1 MTKMTTQE
9 AEKHYKDITDIENI
23 TRLKLLIEFREL
35 VKIYF
40 NNSTLNMMSGSYI
53 EEQEA
58 KEARVAIN
66 LIMNRAYKIIRLADI
81 NPIAASY
88 PSSMVGKH
96 GLNIDLILNIF
107 NLGRNDIS
115 PNAAIA
121 NIERAIDVYKS
132 RTKKNWLYLPIV
144 TVIAFVLVVMSAA
157 LIISKN
163 KVSQRPIAVVS
174 KEGQTDSQRIDQYNK
189 SIEALGT
196 AEEYEKELSSSK
208 DLVQEEEYK
217 NVDNANKSIGKTVA
231 DNKYASQTIYTIQ
244 IGSFVEIERAQKQFD
259 FIAQGLDEKEL
270 DYLRIEKIGKF
281 YTIRLGKYED
291 PLYADKFLM
300 TVKPHI
306 PTAIMLNA
314 YIKDKRIIRIYKD
327 SILSDR

>member
-1 MTKMTTQE
+1 MTKVTTQE
-9 AEKHYKDITDIENI
+9 AEKHYKDITDIEN
-23 TRLKLLIEFREL
+23 TKRLELLIDFREL

-58 KEARVAIN
+58 NEARAAII

-88 PSSMVGKH
+88 FSTIH
-96 GLNIDLILNIF
+96 GRNIDLILNIF
-107 NLGRNDIS
+107 NLGRNDIPPS
-115 PNAAIA
+115 AAIA
-121 NIERAIDVYKS
+121 YIERAIDVYKS
-132 RTKKNWLYLPIV
+132 RTKKPGLYVPIV
-144 TVIAFVLVVMSAA
+144 TVIAIVLVVMSTA
-157 LIISKN
+157 LIINKN

-174 KEGQTDSQRIDQYNK
+174 KEGQTDSQRTKQYK
-189 SIEALGT
+189 ESIEALGT
-196 AEEYEKELSSSK
+196 AEEYEKGLSSGK
-208 DLVQEEEYK
+208 DIVQEEEYK
-217 NVDNANKSIGKTVA
+217 NVNNANKSFGKTVA

-244 IGSFVEIERAQKQFD
+244 IGSFIEIERAQKQFD

-291 PLYADKFLM
+291 SLYAEKFLM
-300 TVKPHI
+300 TVKPHL
-306 PTAIMLNA
+306 PAAIVLNA
-314 YIKDKRIIRIYKD
+314 YIKDKRIIRLYND